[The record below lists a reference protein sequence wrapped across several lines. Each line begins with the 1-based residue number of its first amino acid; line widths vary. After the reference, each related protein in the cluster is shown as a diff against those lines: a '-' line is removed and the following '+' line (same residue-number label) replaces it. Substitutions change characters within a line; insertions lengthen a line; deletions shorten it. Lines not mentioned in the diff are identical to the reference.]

1 MDPKIQLSGVSKAY
15 HVSTAEPLPL
25 LRQIL
30 ANPAAGMRRSV
41 TTKVAVDNV
50 SLSMGAGERVGIIGR
65 NGAGKTTLLKILAGL
80 AEPSSG
86 EIAVEGHVTAI
97 MTLGLGLREDLTGRE
112 NIYVDGEM
120 KGRSRDEIERMID
133 DVIAFADLGEFIE
146 YPVRTYS
153 TGMKARLAFAT
164 TMHIVPEILL
174 IDEALSVGDVAF
186 ALKATAQIRE
196 LCETGK
202 IVVIV
207 SHSMESVVDICNRC
221 LWMEDG
227 RIVMDGDP
235 SAVTRAY
242 VESVRRK
249 DEEAV
254 LERFRRLVGAKSY
267 RPGCEIS
274 HLAVGHAAGGDVIV
288 EAGKDLLLEVTLQIG
303 AVLGTPDLRL
313 RIIRLDGLVV
323 TENRLS
329 EEGGAAGGAVRGA
342 VGYTIEMRP
351 LVLGP
356 GVYQVVVELLEMGE
370 VVAERS
376 TVVEVVA
383 SLVPTGGRP
392 ALLYPCSV
400 TAQPVGG

>member
-1 MDPKIQLSGVSKAY
+1 MNPGVELREVSKVY
-15 HVSTAEPLPL
+15 HCVAAEPAPL
-25 LRQIL
+25 LRQML
-30 ANPAAGMRRSV
+30 VNPAKGLRRSV

-50 SLSMGAGERVGIIGR
+50 SLSIGAGERVGIIGR
-65 NGAGKTTLLKILAGL
+65 NGAGKTTLLKMLAGL

-86 EIAVEGHVTAI
+86 EIAVEGHITAI

-112 NIYVDGEM
+112 NVYVDGEM
-120 KGRSRDEIERMID
+120 KGRSRNEIERVIE

-164 TMHIVPEILL
+164 TMHIVPQILL

-186 ALKATAQIRE
+186 ALKATAKIRE

-207 SHSMESVVDICNRC
+207 SHSMESVVEICNRC

-235 SAVTRAY
+235 SVVTRAY

-249 DEEAV
+249 DEEAL
-254 LERFRRLVGAKSY
+254 LERFRRLVGARAY
-267 RPGCEIS
+267 RAGCEIS
-274 HLAVGHAAGGDVIV
+274 CLAVRHATGRDVIV
-288 EAGKDLLLEVTLQIG
+288 EAGKDLSLGVTLQI
-303 AVLGTPDLRL
+303 APALRAPDLRL

-329 EEGGAAGGAVRGA
+329 EEWGGARGAIRGA
-342 VGYTIEMRP
+342 VGYTIDMRP

-356 GVYQVVVELLEMGE
+356 GVYQVVLELLEMGE

-376 TVVEVVA
+376 TVVDVLA
-383 SLVPTGGRP
+383 SHVPTGGQP

-400 TAQPVGG
+400 TAQPVMA